1 MIFRRLTRP
10 VSFSGAGLHSGVSG
24 MVTVVPGTEGYRV
37 TLRTEKEA
45 FPIEKCRFTGT
56 GRGTEVFL
64 PDGSSLK
71 TPEHLFSALS
81 GLGIWSAAISAEGP
95 EVPALDGCAAAF
107 ASALEEASRPLGPD
121 ENLPEFAAVSVPAAV
136 QDVSRR
142 GVICAFPDDELHIS
156 SVIDYEEEPIG
167 TQLVDYRSSK
177 DDFRQFFAP
186 ARTFAL
192 GSEIGALLERG
203 LAKGGSLENAVVV
216 GKTDVRASGGLRFAD
231 EFVRH
236 KILDILGD
244 LYLLGRPLRARI
256 VALRSGH
263 TLNCRLVERILAG
276 MNQKISR

>member
-1 MIFRRLTRP
+1 MIFRRLTRA
-10 VSFSGAGLHSGVSG
+10 VSFSGSGLHTGVSG
-24 MVTVVPGTEGYRV
+24 TVTVVPNNEGRGV
-37 TLRTEKEA
+37 TLRRERKA
-45 FPIEKCRFTGT
+45 FPLEKCRFTGT
-56 GRGTEVFL
+56 GRGTEIFL

-71 TPEHLFSALS
+71 TPEHLFGALS

-95 EVPALDGCAAAF
+95 EVPALDGCAATF
-107 ASALEEASRPLGPD
+107 ASALEEASRPLGAD
-121 ENLPEFAAVSVPAAV
+121 ENMPGCAAVSVPVAV
-136 QDVSRR
+136 QDEARR

-177 DDFRQFFAP
+177 DDFRRLFAP

-192 GSEIGALLERG
+192 ESEIGALLERG
-203 LAKGGSLENAVVV
+203 LAKGGSLENSVVV
-216 GKTDVRASGGLRFAD
+216 GEKDVRASGGLRFAD

-263 TLNCRLVERILAG
+263 TLNCRLVERILTG

>member
-1 MIFRRLTRP
+1 MMFRRLTGP
-10 VSFSGAGLHSGVSG
+10 VSFSGTGLHTGVSG
-24 MVTVVPGTEGYRV
+24 TVKVVPGSDGYGV
-37 TLRTEKEA
+37 TLRTERES
-45 FPIEKCRFTGT
+45 FPLEKCRFTGT

-71 TPEHLFSALS
+71 TPEHLFGALS
-81 GLGIWSAAISAEGP
+81 GLGVWSAAISAEGP

-107 ASALEEASRPLGPD
+107 ASALEEESRPLRPD
-121 ENLPEFAAVSVPAAV
+121 ETMPGFAAISVPVAV
-136 QDVSRR
+136 QDESRR

-167 TQLVDYRSSK
+167 TQLVDYRSST
-177 DDFRQFFAP
+177 DDFRQLFAS

-192 GSEIGALLERG
+192 ESEIGALLERG
-203 LAKGGSLENAVVV
+203 LAQGGSLENAVVV
-216 GKTDVRASGGLRFAD
+216 GKTDVRVSGGLRFAD

-263 TLNCRLVERILAG
+263 TLNCRFVERILAG